1 MLHKERCKSIISLT
15 ILLFLLILRST
26 HIELLLFIIQLLF
39 GTNIIINWIKL
50 EKYKIETEKF
60 IKISI
65 YISYKYKRRRKI

>member
-50 EKYKIETEKF
+50 EN
-60 IKISI
+60 IKL
-65 YISYKYKRRRKI
+65 KQKNL